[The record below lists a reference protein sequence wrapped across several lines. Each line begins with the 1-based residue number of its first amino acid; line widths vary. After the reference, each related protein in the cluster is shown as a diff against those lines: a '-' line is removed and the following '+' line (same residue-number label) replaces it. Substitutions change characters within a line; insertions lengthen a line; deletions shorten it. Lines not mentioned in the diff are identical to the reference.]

1 MFWDVLSIY
10 HIYIYISVPINPLA
24 LSFPNSSEDESD
36 SFLRPLGDGSTNAG
50 NVFSNLATS
59 WSFRCTT
66 SSVRFGSQ
74 LGNIRLNQ
82 WHKVDQS
89 RSMCFFCFYG
99 VLHNGNWMK
108 LWDLHLT
115 FDQPKISPSAMPK
128 AQSPRRYL
136 GPEKQHQRQRS
147 LQPYTLW

>member
-1 MFWDVLSIY
+1 MVLCSGFPTADANYFRTCSEMFWVYI
-10 HIYIYISVPINPLA
+10 IYIYISVPINPLA

-89 RSMCFFCFYG
+89 RSMCFFVFMVCCTMEIEWNYEISIWHSINRKS
-99 VLHNGNWMK
+99 VRAPCPRLS
-108 LWDLHLT
+108 HLDGT
-115 FDQPKISPSAMPK
+115 
-128 AQSPRRYL
+128 
-136 GPEKQHQRQRS
+136 
-147 LQPYTLW
+147 